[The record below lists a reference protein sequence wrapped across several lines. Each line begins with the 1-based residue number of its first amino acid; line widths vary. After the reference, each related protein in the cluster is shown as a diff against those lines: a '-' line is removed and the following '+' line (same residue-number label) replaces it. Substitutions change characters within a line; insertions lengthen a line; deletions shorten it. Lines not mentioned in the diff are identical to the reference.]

1 MLEILSNFRLWD
13 AIDILIV
20 AFIIYR
26 IILLIKGTRAV
37 QMLIGIV
44 VVLGLYIISL
54 RVGFFTLHWI
64 LNNFIA
70 SMVLVI
76 IVIFQDDI
84 RRALTRVGRNPF
96 ISSSSD
102 KLEKVEITEEVV
114 RACMALAEKGTGALI
129 VFERKTGLNNYIEKG
144 ILIDGCIQT
153 ETIVSVFQTTSPLHD
168 GAIIIQEGRIA
179 AAGCLLP
186 LDTTIEISSTFGTR
200 HRCALSLSKETDAVI
215 VIISEERGTISLA
228 FEGTMRLNLSEQ
240 VLRDTL
246 LKLFP
251 PSKKLMKSG

>member
-1 MLEILSNFRLWD
+1 MLEVLSNFRLWD
-13 AIDILIV
+13 VVDILIV

-44 VVLGLYIISL
+44 VVLGLYIASL

-96 ISSSSD
+96 ISSGVSSD
-102 KLEKVEITEEVV
+102 KLEQVEITEEVV
-114 RACMALAEKGTGALI
+114 RACIALA
-129 VFERKTGLNNYIEKG
+129 
-144 ILIDGCIQT
+144 GCQRA
-153 ETIVSVFQTTSPLHD
+153 SGQR
-168 GAIIIQEGRIA
+168 QR
-179 AAGCLLP
+179 
-186 LDTTIEISSTFGTR
+186 
-200 HRCALSLSKETDAVI
+200 
-215 VIISEERGTISLA
+215 
-228 FEGTMRLNLSEQ
+228 
-240 VLRDTL
+240 
-246 LKLFP
+246 FP
-251 PSKKLMKSG
+251 RP

>member
-102 KLEKVEITEEVV
+102 TLEKVEITEEVV
-114 RACMALAEKGTGALI
+114 RACMMLAEKGTGALI

-153 ETIVSVFQTTSPLHD
+153 ETIVSIFQTTSPLHD

-186 LDTTIEISSTFGTR
+186 LDTNIEISSTFGTR
-200 HRCALSLSKETDAVI
+200 HRCALSLSKEADAVI
-215 VIISEERGTISLA
+215 VIVSEERGTISLA

-251 PSKKLMKSG
+251 PNKKLMKNG